1 MGGLVFSSGIC
12 NGHFGTL
19 IWTRVRRGNH
29 YLCLNQAVFLKGRNL
44 HPNLVVIMVNPC
56 TFFLLCNWCSIIII
70 VAGATT
76 IIWRSKLSQ
85 LKNKDMLP
93 WYVALKKHW
102 VLQLCAMLRDKL
114 YFKMG
119 FVHFENRLHFTNK
132 QEWAEKHQNLTSHKT
147 LTSYNIW

>member
-44 HPNLVVIMVNPC
+44 HRNLVVIMVNPC

-85 LKNKDMLP
+85 LKNKEVISCGSVETVFFLICCP
-93 WYVALKKHW
+93 
-102 VLQLCAMLRDKL
+102 
-114 YFKMG
+114 
-119 FVHFENRLHFTNK
+119 E
-132 QEWAEKHQNLTSHKT
+132 KT
-147 LTSYNIW
+147 LSTSIMCYDTRQTIFWNGFCSFREPFTLYK

>member
-85 LKNKDMLP
+85 IKKQGSHLLWKCRNCLFSDMLP
-93 WYVALKKHW
+93 WKNTEYFNYVLWYATNYILKW
-102 VLQLCAMLRDKL
+102 VLFISRTVYTLQI
-114 YFKMG
+114 
-119 FVHFENRLHFTNK
+119 NK
-132 QEWAEKHQNLTSHKT
+132 NEPR
-147 LTSYNIW
+147 NIRI